1 MGRKKSFTM
10 IKAILLDIVGVLWY
24 ENRDQAVASINRLI
38 SQE

>member
-1 MGRKKSFTM
+1 M
-10 IKAILLDIVGVLWY
+10 IKAILLDIGGVLWH